1 MNSNGLSASGGQHNY
16 NKTGKEQ
23 GMCMNITVDTQYSAS
38 VPVNTESTTTTYKPA
53 AQSTGNVSRSGYK
66 LDIADKVMDNEAYG
80 GHGMTAEEIMQQAA
94 NSNAQSKK
102 DFMIVMSSC
111 VSGEDLQ
118 KMQEEGFTP
127 GSTDVETYVTIVDRI
142 KVTLAKAGV
151 EVTGYNDNLDLDT
164 IEQIVGSRTDAGALV
179 NELVGKLSDAL
190 QESDMPVT
198 EENIAE
204 LVSAVMEASGIGELS
219 DDAVKYLVVNGKAP
233 TIENIY
239 KAQYSSTENI
249 RQSQGYYSE
258 GQGSYG
264 KYYAKKADSINWS
277 NLEGRIDSVV
287 KEAGLDT
294 DAGTKAQAAA
304 NAKWLVESGIEL
316 NADNLNKV
324 TELRNLPL
332 PMSRDDIAAM
342 CVTAM
347 ENGKAPSEADMR
359 GERSVAEQ
367 AYEIAEQVGKISDE
381 AVHAVAE
388 SGKEMNIK
396 NLAQAQEQIEKQQT
410 DAPQSESGQ
419 VVSADMAGTERAT
432 DTANEYDTDTA
443 AGGANAEALK
453 EVQARRQLEEIRL
466 MMTEEANRHL
476 LKAGI
481 SIDTTELSKLV
492 DALRAAE
499 ERINAVLFQG
509 ESAEEN
515 AERAL
520 LYEET
525 LTRTKELSGMP
536 AAVIGKILSKFS
548 QSTLLHI
555 HEAGRALQNQLENQ
569 LNQQGNKNAGQ
580 NPGQQQKASAAY
592 ETLMTEP
599 RRDLG
604 DRISKAFGNIDDI
617 LTDLGLETSESNKRA
632 VRILGY
638 NRMEINED
646 NINAVKEADSQVT
659 GVISRMTPATT
670 LQMIREQKNPLEMT
684 MEELEAYLD
693 SKDADPARDAEK
705 YAKFLQRLDRTHN
718 ISAKE
723 REAYIGI
730 YRMFR
735 QIEKSDGAVIGSLVA
750 SGAQM
755 NFKNMLSAVR
765 TAADKNMDVRVDDG
779 FGGLEQLITKGK
791 AIDTQI
797 NAGYH
802 QSSDHQSD
810 RNDADAA
817 AQEQYYARLSGEIN
831 DELAGR
837 TDFSQ
842 IRSTDITD
850 ETTIEAFA
858 DTVKTARATN
868 DGEQVRQEKAESLKS
883 FQRDMHEVEQ
893 IDEQIIN
900 ALIDY
905 GQNINVDNI
914 QAASTLIFERGSLFR
929 QIINGNTEG
938 SDDDD
943 AETADAADSEQT
955 DSGLLALGDSF
966 VENLTDAGRA
976 GVSYKE
982 IISEA
987 NKAVEQMLYTGSAD
1001 NAKIDV
1007 KAAKALYKGLSLAGN
1022 LAREENYEIP
1032 MNIKGEITSVNLK
1045 IYHNASQTGKV
1056 AVTLDTENLGKV
1068 AAEFDVTKDRVSG
1081 MIVYENRAGKAEL
1094 ARLEEAVRQ
1103 ELGRAGDRKTGI
1115 SLVHAKSVDLNKFG
1129 QDRDAKST
1137 ADAAKASTSEL
1148 YQTAKAFLTALKAV

>member
-1 MNSNGLSASGGQHNY
+1 
-16 NKTGKEQ
+16 
-23 GMCMNITVDTQYSAS
+23 
-38 VPVNTESTTTTYKPA
+38 
-53 AQSTGNVSRSGYK
+53 
-66 LDIADKVMDNEAYG
+66 
-80 GHGMTAEEIMQQAA
+80 MTAEEIMQQAA

-367 AYEIAEQVGKISDE
+367 AHEIAEQAGKISDE

-419 VVSADMAGTERAT
+419 VGSADMAGTERAT

-580 NPGQQQKASAAY
+580 NPEQQQKASAAY

-718 ISAKE
+718 ISAEE

-802 QSSDHQSD
+802 QSPDRQSD

-831 DELAGR
+831 DELAGK

-943 AETADAADSEQT
+943 TETADAADSEQT

>member
-1 MNSNGLSASGGQHNY
+1 
-16 NKTGKEQ
+16 
-23 GMCMNITVDTQYSAS
+23 MNITVDTQYSAS

-367 AYEIAEQVGKISDE
+367 AHEIAEQAGRISDE

-410 DAPQSESGQ
+410 DAPQSESGH
-419 VVSADMAGTERAT
+419 VGSADMAGTERAT

-536 AAVIGKILSKFS
+536 AAVIGRILSKFS

-555 HEAGRALQNQLENQ
+555 HEAGKTLQNQLENQ

-580 NPGQQQKASAAY
+580 NPEQQQKASAAY

-646 NINAVKEADSQVT
+646 NINAVKEADSRVT

-718 ISAKE
+718 ISAEE

-802 QSSDHQSD
+802 QPPDHQSD

-858 DTVKTARATN
+858 DTVKAARATN

-1056 AVTLDTENLGKV
+1056 AVTLDTENLGRV

-1115 SLVHAKSVDLNKFG
+1115 SLVHARSVDLNKFG

>member
-1 MNSNGLSASGGQHNY
+1 
-16 NKTGKEQ
+16 
-23 GMCMNITVDTQYSAS
+23 
-38 VPVNTESTTTTYKPA
+38 
-53 AQSTGNVSRSGYK
+53 
-66 LDIADKVMDNEAYG
+66 
-80 GHGMTAEEIMQQAA
+80 
-94 NSNAQSKK
+94 
-102 DFMIVMSSC
+102 MIVMSSC

-239 KAQYSSTENI
+239 KAQYSSTESI

-294 DAGTKAQAAA
+294 DAGTKEQAAA

-367 AYEIAEQVGKISDE
+367 AHEIAEQAGRISDE

-419 VVSADMAGTERAT
+419 VGSADMAGTERAT

-453 EVQARRQLEEIRL
+453 EVQARCQLEEIRL

-580 NPGQQQKASAAY
+580 NPEQQQKASAAY

-718 ISAKE
+718 ISAEE

-802 QSSDHQSD
+802 QSPDRQSD

-831 DELAGR
+831 DELAGK

-1007 KAAKALYKGLSLAGN
+1007 RAAKALYKGLSLAGN

-1068 AAEFDVTKDRVSG
+1068 AAEFDVTRDRVSG

>member
-1 MNSNGLSASGGQHNY
+1 
-16 NKTGKEQ
+16 
-23 GMCMNITVDTQYSAS
+23 MNITVDTQYSAS

-367 AYEIAEQVGKISDE
+367 AHEIAEQAGRISDE

-388 SGKEMNIK
+388 SGKEINIK

-410 DAPQSESGQ
+410 DAPQSESGH
-419 VVSADMAGTERAT
+419 VGSADMAGTERAT

-555 HEAGRALQNQLENQ
+555 HEAGKTLQNQLENQ

-580 NPGQQQKASAAY
+580 NPEQQQKASAAY

-646 NINAVKEADSQVT
+646 NINAVKEADSRVT

-718 ISAKE
+718 ISAEE

-802 QSSDHQSD
+802 QPPDRQSD

-842 IRSTDITD
+842 VRSTDITD

-858 DTVKTARATN
+858 DTVKAARATD
-868 DGEQVRQEKAESLKS
+868 DGEQVRQEKAEDLKS

-938 SDDDD
+938 SGDDD

-1068 AAEFDVTKDRVSG
+1068 AAEFDVTRDRISG

-1115 SLVHAKSVDLNKFG
+1115 SLVHARSVDLNKFG

>member
-1 MNSNGLSASGGQHNY
+1 
-16 NKTGKEQ
+16 
-23 GMCMNITVDTQYSAS
+23 MNITVDTQYSAS

-367 AYEIAEQVGKISDE
+367 AHEIAEQAGRISDE

-410 DAPQSESGQ
+410 DAPQSESGH
-419 VVSADMAGTERAT
+419 VGSADMAGTESAT

-555 HEAGRALQNQLENQ
+555 HEAGKTLQNQLENQ

-580 NPGQQQKASAAY
+580 NPEQQQKASAAY

-604 DRISKAFGNIDDI
+604 DRISKAFRNIDDI

-646 NINAVKEADSQVT
+646 NINAVKEADSRVT

-718 ISAKE
+718 ISAEE

-802 QSSDHQSD
+802 QPPDRQSD

-858 DTVKTARATN
+858 DTVKAARATD
-868 DGEQVRQEKAESLKS
+868 DGEQVRQEKAEDLKS

-929 QIINGNTEG
+929 QIINGNTEDSG
-938 SDDDD
+938 DDDT
-943 AETADAADSEQT
+943 ETADAADSEQT

-1056 AVTLDTENLGKV
+1056 AVTLDTENLGRV

-1115 SLVHAKSVDLNKFG
+1115 SLVHARSVDLNKFG

>member
-1 MNSNGLSASGGQHNY
+1 
-16 NKTGKEQ
+16 
-23 GMCMNITVDTQYSAS
+23 
-38 VPVNTESTTTTYKPA
+38 
-53 AQSTGNVSRSGYK
+53 
-66 LDIADKVMDNEAYG
+66 
-80 GHGMTAEEIMQQAA
+80 MTAEEIMQQAA

-367 AYEIAEQVGKISDE
+367 AHEIAEQAGRISDE

-388 SGKEMNIK
+388 SGKEINIK

-410 DAPQSESGQ
+410 DAPQSESGH
-419 VVSADMAGTERAT
+419 VGSADMAGTERAT

-555 HEAGRALQNQLENQ
+555 HEAGKTLQNQLENQ

-580 NPGQQQKASAAY
+580 NPEQQQKASAAY

-604 DRISKAFGNIDDI
+604 DRISKAFRNIDDI

-646 NINAVKEADSQVT
+646 NINAVKEADSRVT

-718 ISAKE
+718 ISAEE

-802 QSSDHQSD
+802 QPPDRQSD

-842 IRSTDITD
+842 VRSTDITD

-858 DTVKTARATN
+858 DTVKAARATD
-868 DGEQVRQEKAESLKS
+868 DGEQVRQEKAEDLKS

-938 SDDDD
+938 SGDDD

-1068 AAEFDVTKDRVSG
+1068 AAEFDVTRDRISG

-1115 SLVHAKSVDLNKFG
+1115 SLVHARSVDLNKFG

>member
-1 MNSNGLSASGGQHNY
+1 
-16 NKTGKEQ
+16 
-23 GMCMNITVDTQYSAS
+23 MNITVDTQYSAS
-38 VPVNTESTTTTYKPA
+38 VPVGTESTTIAYRPA
-53 AQSTGNVSRSGYK
+53 AQGTGNVSRSGYT

-239 KAQYSSTENI
+239 KAQYSSTESI

-294 DAGTKAQAAA
+294 DAGTKEQAAA

-367 AYEIAEQVGKISDE
+367 AHEIAEQAGRISDE

-419 VVSADMAGTERAT
+419 VGSADMAGTERAT

-580 NPGQQQKASAAY
+580 NPEQQQKASAAY

-718 ISAKE
+718 ISAEE

-802 QSSDHQSD
+802 QSPDRQSD

-831 DELAGR
+831 DELAGK

-1007 KAAKALYKGLSLAGN
+1007 RAAKALYKGLSLAGN

-1068 AAEFDVTKDRVSG
+1068 AAEFDVTRDRVSG

>member
-1 MNSNGLSASGGQHNY
+1 
-16 NKTGKEQ
+16 
-23 GMCMNITVDTQYSAS
+23 MNITVDTQYSAS

-239 KAQYSSTENI
+239 KAQYSSTESI

-294 DAGTKAQAAA
+294 DAGTKEQAAA

-367 AYEIAEQVGKISDE
+367 AHEIAEQAGRISDE

-419 VVSADMAGTERAT
+419 VGSADMAGTERAT

-555 HEAGRALQNQLENQ
+555 HEAGKTLQNQLENQ

-580 NPGQQQKASAAY
+580 NPEQQQKASAAY

-646 NINAVKEADSQVT
+646 NINAVKEADSRVT

-718 ISAKE
+718 ISAEE

-802 QSSDHQSD
+802 QSPDRQSD

-817 AQEQYYARLSGEIN
+817 VQEQYYARLSGEIN

-842 IRSTDITD
+842 VRSTDITD

-858 DTVKTARATN
+858 DTVKAARATN

-1056 AVTLDTENLGKV
+1056 AVTLDTENLGRV
-1068 AAEFDVTKDRVSG
+1068 AAEFDVTRDRISG

-1115 SLVHAKSVDLNKFG
+1115 SLVHARSVDLNKFG

>member
-1 MNSNGLSASGGQHNY
+1 
-16 NKTGKEQ
+16 
-23 GMCMNITVDTQYSAS
+23 MNITVDTQYSAS

-367 AYEIAEQVGKISDE
+367 AHEIAEQAGRISDE

-388 SGKEMNIK
+388 SGKEINIK

-410 DAPQSESGQ
+410 DAPQSESGH
-419 VVSADMAGTERAT
+419 VGSADMAGTERAT

-555 HEAGRALQNQLENQ
+555 HEAGKTLQNQLENQ

-580 NPGQQQKASAAY
+580 NPEQQQKASAAY

-604 DRISKAFGNIDDI
+604 DRISKAFRNIDDI

-646 NINAVKEADSQVT
+646 NINAVKEADSRVT

-718 ISAKE
+718 ISAEE

-802 QSSDHQSD
+802 QPQDRQSD

-842 IRSTDITD
+842 VRSTDITD

-858 DTVKTARATN
+858 DTVKAARATD
-868 DGEQVRQEKAESLKS
+868 DGEQVRQEKAEDLKS

-938 SDDDD
+938 SGDDD

-1068 AAEFDVTKDRVSG
+1068 AAEFDVTRDRISG

-1115 SLVHAKSVDLNKFG
+1115 SLVHARSVDLNKFG

>member
-1 MNSNGLSASGGQHNY
+1 
-16 NKTGKEQ
+16 
-23 GMCMNITVDTQYSAS
+23 MNITVDTQYSAS

-367 AYEIAEQVGKISDE
+367 AHEIAEQAGRISDE

-410 DAPQSESGQ
+410 DAPQSESGH
-419 VVSADMAGTERAT
+419 VGSADMAGTERAT

-536 AAVIGKILSKFS
+536 AAVIGRILSKFS

-555 HEAGRALQNQLENQ
+555 HEAGRTLQNQLENQ

-580 NPGQQQKASAAY
+580 NPEQQQKASAAY

-718 ISAKE
+718 ISAEE

-802 QSSDHQSD
+802 QSPDRQSD

-858 DTVKTARATN
+858 DTVKAARATN

-943 AETADAADSEQT
+943 AGTADAADSEQT

-1056 AVTLDTENLGKV
+1056 AVTLDTENLGRV

-1115 SLVHAKSVDLNKFG
+1115 SLVHARSVDLNKFG

>member
-1 MNSNGLSASGGQHNY
+1 
-16 NKTGKEQ
+16 
-23 GMCMNITVDTQYSAS
+23 MNITVDTQYSAS

-367 AYEIAEQVGKISDE
+367 AHEIAEQAGRISDE

-410 DAPQSESGQ
+410 DAPQSESGH
-419 VVSADMAGTERAT
+419 VGSADMAGTERAT

-555 HEAGRALQNQLENQ
+555 HEAGKTLQNQLENQ

-580 NPGQQQKASAAY
+580 NPEQQQKASAAY

-604 DRISKAFGNIDDI
+604 DRISKAFRNIDDI

-718 ISAKE
+718 ISAEE

-802 QSSDHQSD
+802 QSPDRQSD

-858 DTVKTARATN
+858 DTVKAARATN

-943 AETADAADSEQT
+943 AGTADAADSEQT

-976 GVSYKE
+976 GVPYKE

-1056 AVTLDTENLGKV
+1056 AVTLDTENLGRV

-1081 MIVYENRAGKAEL
+1081 MIVYENHAGKAEL

-1137 ADAAKASTSEL
+1137 ADAVKASTSEL

>member
-1 MNSNGLSASGGQHNY
+1 
-16 NKTGKEQ
+16 
-23 GMCMNITVDTQYSAS
+23 MNITVDTQYSAS
-38 VPVNTESTTTTYKPA
+38 VPVGTESTTIAYRPA
-53 AQSTGNVSRSGYK
+53 AQGTGTVARSGYT

-367 AYEIAEQVGKISDE
+367 AHEIAEQAGKISDE

-410 DAPQSESGQ
+410 DAPQSESGH
-419 VVSADMAGTERAT
+419 VGSADMAGTERAT

-481 SIDTTELSKLV
+481 SIDTTELSKIV

-555 HEAGRALQNQLENQ
+555 HEAGKTLQNQLENQ

-580 NPGQQQKASAAY
+580 NPEQQQKASAAY
-592 ETLMTEP
+592 ETLMTES

-604 DRISKAFGNIDDI
+604 DRISKAFRNIDDI

-646 NINAVKEADSQVT
+646 NINAVKEADSRVT

-718 ISAKE
+718 ISAEE

-802 QSSDHQSD
+802 QPPDRQSD

-842 IRSTDITD
+842 VRSTDITD

-858 DTVKTARATN
+858 DTVKAARATD
-868 DGEQVRQEKAESLKS
+868 DGEQVRQEKAEDLKS

-938 SDDDD
+938 SGDDD

-1056 AVTLDTENLGKV
+1056 AVTLDTENLGRV

-1115 SLVHAKSVDLNKFG
+1115 SLVHARSVDLNKFG

>member
-1 MNSNGLSASGGQHNY
+1 
-16 NKTGKEQ
+16 
-23 GMCMNITVDTQYSAS
+23 
-38 VPVNTESTTTTYKPA
+38 
-53 AQSTGNVSRSGYK
+53 
-66 LDIADKVMDNEAYG
+66 
-80 GHGMTAEEIMQQAA
+80 MTAEEIMQQAA

-239 KAQYSSTENI
+239 KAQYSSTESI

-294 DAGTKAQAAA
+294 DAGTKEQAAA

-367 AYEIAEQVGKISDE
+367 AHEIADQAGRISDE

-419 VVSADMAGTERAT
+419 VGSADMAGTERAT

-580 NPGQQQKASAAY
+580 NPEQQQKASAAY

-718 ISAKE
+718 ISAEE

-802 QSSDHQSD
+802 QSPDRQSD

-858 DTVKTARATN
+858 DTVKAARATN

-1056 AVTLDTENLGKV
+1056 AVTLDTENLGRV

-1115 SLVHAKSVDLNKFG
+1115 SLVHARSVDLNKFG

>member
-1 MNSNGLSASGGQHNY
+1 
-16 NKTGKEQ
+16 
-23 GMCMNITVDTQYSAS
+23 MNITVDTQYSAS
-38 VPVNTESTTTTYKPA
+38 VPVGTESTTIAYRPA
-53 AQSTGNVSRSGYK
+53 AQGTGNVSRSGYT

-151 EVTGYNDNLDLDT
+151 EVAGYNDNLDLDT

-190 QESDMPVT
+190 QKSDMPVT
-198 EENIAE
+198 NENIAE
-204 LVSAVMEASGIGELS
+204 LVSAVMEASGVGGLS
-219 DDAVKYLVVNGKAP
+219 EDAVKYLVVNGKAP

-239 KAQYSSTENI
+239 KAQYSSAADI

-264 KYYAKKADSINWS
+264 RYYAKKADSINWD
-277 NLEGRIDSVV
+277 NLGTRIDSVV

-294 DAGTKAQAAA
+294 DPTVRAQAVE
-304 NAKWLVESGIEL
+304 NARWLIASGIEF
-316 NADNLNKV
+316 NAENLTKV

-332 PMSRDDIAAM
+332 PMSLDDIADL

-347 ENGKAPSEADMR
+347 ENGKAPGKADMR
-359 GERSVAEQ
+359 GELSVAEQ
-367 AYEIAEQVGKISDE
+367 AHEIVEQVGQISDE
-381 AVHAVAE
+381 AVHEAAR
-388 SGKEMNIK
+388 SGKEMNLK
-396 NLAQAQEQIEKQQT
+396 NLAEAQEQI
-410 DAPQSESGQ
+410 DGQ
-419 VVSADMAGTERAT
+419 RTTARQPEHKRASAAEAAGTKQA
-432 DTANEYDTDTA
+432 DTDIDTLEINA
-443 AGGANAEALK
+443 DDAGSDAVALK

-481 SIDTTELSKLV
+481 SIDTTELSRLV
-492 DALRAAE
+492 EALRAAE

-515 AERAL
+515 TERAL

-536 AAVIGKILSKFS
+536 AAVIGRILSKFS
-548 QSTLLHI
+548 QSTLLQV
-555 HEAGRALQNQLENQ
+555 HEAGRELQDQ
-569 LNQQGNKNAGQ
+569 LNQQSGKNTGQ
-580 NPGQQQKASAAY
+580 NPDQQQKASAAY

-599 RRDLG
+599 RKDLG
-604 DRISKAFGNIDDI
+604 DRISKAFRNIEDI
-617 LTDLGLETSESNKRA
+617 LSDLGLETSEANKRA

-638 NRMEINED
+638 NRMEISEQ
-646 NINAVKEADSQVT
+646 NIHAVREADSQVT
-659 GVISRMTPATT
+659 GVISRMTPAAT
-670 LQMIREQKNPLEMT
+670 LQMIRDQKNPLEMT

-693 SKDADPARDAEK
+693 SRDADPAQDAEK
-705 YAKFLQRLDRTHN
+705 YSKFLQRLDRAHGIN
-718 ISAKE
+718 AEE

-750 SGAQM
+750 TGAQM

-779 FGGLEQLITKGK
+779 FGGLEQLITRGK

-802 QSSDHQSD
+802 QSSDRQD
-810 RNDADAA
+810 TDTT
-817 AQEQYYARLSGEIN
+817 AQERYYARLSGEIN
-831 DELAGR
+831 DELAER
-837 TDFSQ
+837 TDLAQ
-842 IRSTDITD
+842 LRSSDITA
-850 ETTIEAFA
+850 ETTVEAFA
-858 DTVKTARATN
+858 DTVKAARAPQ
-868 DGEQVRQEKAESLKS
+868 DSEQAEQEKAESLKS
-883 FQRDMHEVEQ
+883 FQQDMHEVEQ
-893 IDEQIIN
+893 IDEQIIET
-900 ALIDY
+900 LIDY
-905 GQNINVDNI
+905 GQNINMDNVL
-914 QAASTLIFERGSLFR
+914 AASTLICERGSLFR
-929 QIINGNTEG
+929 QVISGNTG
-938 SDDDD
+938 NTSD
-943 AETADAADSEQT
+943 TADPADEDTDTADSEVLRQ
-955 DSGLLALGDSF
+955 ADSF
-966 VENLTDAGRA
+966 IDGLSDAKQA
-976 GVSYKE
+976 GASYQE
-982 IISEA
+982 IINEA
-987 NKAVEQMLYTGSAD
+987 NKAVEQMIYNGGAD
-1001 NAKIDV
+1001 NTKIDV

-1032 MNIKGEITSVNLK
+1032 MNIRGEITSVNLK
-1045 IYHNASQTGKV
+1045 IYHNAAQTGKV
-1056 AVTLDTENLGKV
+1056 AVTLDTQTLGKV
-1068 AAEFDVTKDRVSG
+1068 AAEFDVTGDRISG
-1081 MIVYENRAGKAEL
+1081 MIVYENRAQKTEL
-1094 ARLEEAVRQ
+1094 TQLEEAVKQ
-1103 ELGRAGDRKTGI
+1103 ELGKAGGRKTSI
-1115 SLVHAKSVDLNKFG
+1115 SLVHTKSLELNRFG
-1129 QDRDAKST
+1129 QDRDAGG
-1137 ADAAKASTSEL
+1137 AAKEAKVSTGEL
-1148 YQTAKAFLTALKAV
+1148 YQTAKAFLTVIRSC

>member
-1 MNSNGLSASGGQHNY
+1 
-16 NKTGKEQ
+16 
-23 GMCMNITVDTQYSAS
+23 MNITVDTQYSAS
-38 VPVNTESTTTTYKPA
+38 VPVNTEQATTTYKPA
-53 AQSTGNVSRSGYK
+53 AQGTGAVSRSGYT

-118 KMQEEGFTP
+118 KMQEEGFRP
-127 GSTDVETYVTIVDRI
+127 GSVDVETYVTIVDRI

-151 EVTGYNDNLDLDT
+151 EVEGYNDNLDLDT
-164 IEQIVGSRTDAGALV
+164 IEQIVGSRANVGALV

-190 QESDMPVT
+190 QKSDMPVT
-198 EENIAE
+198 NENIAE
-204 LVSAVMEASGIGELS
+204 LVGAVMEASDLKELS
-219 DDAVKYLVVNGKAP
+219 GDAIKYLIVNGKAP

-239 KAQYSSTENI
+239 RAQYSSTENV

-258 GQGSYG
+258 GQGNYG
-264 KYYAKKADSINWS
+264 KYYAKKADSINWE

-294 DAGTKAQAAA
+294 DAATSAQAVE

-316 NADNLNKV
+316 NADNLIKV
-324 TELRNLPL
+324 TELKNLTL
-332 PMSRDDIAAM
+332 PMGQDAVADL

-347 ENGKAPSEADMR
+347 ENGKAPVEADMR

-367 AYEIAEQVGKISDE
+367 AREITEQLGQISDE
-381 AVHAVAE
+381 AVHDVAE

-396 NLAQAQEQIEKQQT
+396 NLAEAQQQIDKQQAS
-410 DAPQSESGQ
+410 APTPESQGARGSSRDQAVINSE
-419 VVSADMAGTERAT
+419 DMAAT
-432 DTANEYDTDTA
+432 DDADASEMADA
-443 AGGANAEALK
+443 VVLK

-481 SIDTTELSKLV
+481 SVDTTELSKLV
-492 DALRAAE
+492 EALRVAE
-499 ERINAVLFQG
+499 DRINAVLFQG
-509 ESAEEN
+509 ADAEEN
-515 AERAL
+515 AARAL
-520 LYEET
+520 LYEDT
-525 LTRTKELSGMP
+525 LTKTKELAQMP
-536 AAVIGKILSKFS
+536 AAVIGKILSQFS

-555 HEAGRALQNQLENQ
+555 HEAGRELQDQMQN
-569 LNQQGNKNAGQ
+569 GQ
-580 NPGQQQKASAAY
+580 NPGQNQRGKASEAY

-599 RRDLG
+599 RKDLG
-604 DRISKAFGNIDDI
+604 DRISKAFRNIDDI
-617 LTDLGLETSESNKRA
+617 LTDLGLETSESNRRA

-646 NINAVKEADSQVT
+646 NLNAVKEADSQVT

-693 SKDADPARDAEK
+693 AQDADPALDTEK
-705 YAKFLQRLDRTHN
+705 YSKFLQRLDRSGS
-718 ISAKE
+718 ISAEE

-750 SGAQM
+750 TGAQM

-779 FGGLEQLITKGK
+779 FGGLENLIMKGK
-791 AIDTQI
+791 AIDAQI
-797 NAGYH
+797 NAGYRNTA
-802 QSSDHQSD
+802 DHEAG
-810 RNDADAA
+810 R
-817 AQEQYYARLSGEIN
+817 QESQEKYYARLSGEIN
-831 DELAGR
+831 DELATK
-837 TDFSQ
+837 TDFEQLEPS
-842 IRSTDITD
+842 DITA

-858 DTVKTARATN
+858 DTVKAARASADSGQTK
-868 DGEQVRQEKAESLKS
+868 QEKAEELKS
-883 FQRDMHEVEQ
+883 FRDDMHAVEQ
-893 IDEQIIN
+893 IDEQIIE

-905 GQNINVDNI
+905 GQSISMDNV
-914 QAASTLIFERGSLFR
+914 QAASTLILERGSLFR
-929 QIINGNTEG
+929 QVIQNHTGDTDNAED
-938 SDDDD
+938 SDD
-943 AETADAADSEQT
+943 ADSEAEESAVLKQ
-955 DSGLLALGDSF
+955 ADSF
-966 VENLTDAGRA
+966 IENLTDAKQA

-987 NKAVEQMLYTGSAD
+987 NKAVEQMIHSGDA
-1001 NAKIDV
+1001 AGARIDV

-1032 MNIKGEITSVNLK
+1032 MNIKGEVTSVNLK

-1056 AVTLDTENLGKV
+1056 AVTLDTESLGKV
-1068 AAEFDVTKDRVSG
+1068 AAEFDVTSDRISG
-1081 MIVYENRAGKAEL
+1081 MIAYENKAHKTEL
-1094 ARLEEAVRQ
+1094 AQLEAAVRQ
-1103 ELGRAGDRKTGI
+1103 ELGGVGGRKMAI
-1115 SLVHAKSVDLNKFG
+1115 SLVHTQPVDLNKFG
-1129 QDRDAKST
+1129 QDRDAGST
-1137 ADAAKASTSEL
+1137 QEQAKVSTGEL
-1148 YQTAKAFLTALKAV
+1148 YQTAKAFLLALKEV

>member
-1 MNSNGLSASGGQHNY
+1 
-16 NKTGKEQ
+16 
-23 GMCMNITVDTQYSAS
+23 MNITVDTQYSAS

-66 LDIADKVMDNEAYG
+66 LDIADKVMENEAYG
-80 GHGMTAEEIMQQAA
+80 GHGMTADEIMQQAA

-367 AYEIAEQVGKISDE
+367 AHEIAEQAGQISDE

-410 DAPQSESGQ
+410 DAPQSESGH
-419 VVSADMAGTERAT
+419 VGSADMAGTERAT

-555 HEAGRALQNQLENQ
+555 HEAGKTLQNQLENQ

-580 NPGQQQKASAAY
+580 NPEQQQKASAAY

-646 NINAVKEADSQVT
+646 NINAVKEADSRVT

-718 ISAKE
+718 ISAEE

-802 QSSDHQSD
+802 QPPDRQSD

-842 IRSTDITD
+842 VRSTDITD

-858 DTVKTARATN
+858 DTVKAARATD
-868 DGEQVRQEKAESLKS
+868 DGEQVRQEKAEDLKS

-938 SDDDD
+938 SGDDD

-1068 AAEFDVTKDRVSG
+1068 AAEFDVTRDRISG

-1115 SLVHAKSVDLNKFG
+1115 SLVHARSVDLNKFG

>member
-1 MNSNGLSASGGQHNY
+1 
-16 NKTGKEQ
+16 
-23 GMCMNITVDTQYSAS
+23 MNITVDTQYSAS

-239 KAQYSSTENI
+239 KAQYSSTESI

-294 DAGTKAQAAA
+294 DAGAKAQAAA

-367 AYEIAEQVGKISDE
+367 AHEIAEQVGKISDE

-419 VVSADMAGTERAT
+419 VGSADMAGTERAT

-580 NPGQQQKASAAY
+580 NPEQQQKASAAY

-718 ISAKE
+718 ISAEE

-802 QSSDHQSD
+802 QSPDRQSD

-831 DELAGR
+831 DELAGK

-858 DTVKTARATN
+858 DTVKAARATD

>member
-1 MNSNGLSASGGQHNY
+1 
-16 NKTGKEQ
+16 
-23 GMCMNITVDTQYSAS
+23 MNITVDTQYSAS

-367 AYEIAEQVGKISDE
+367 AHEIAEQAGRISDE

-410 DAPQSESGQ
+410 DAPQSESGH
-419 VVSADMAGTERAT
+419 VGSADMAGTERAT

-555 HEAGRALQNQLENQ
+555 HEAGKTLQNQLENQ

-580 NPGQQQKASAAY
+580 NPEQQQKASAAY

-646 NINAVKEADSQVT
+646 NINAVKEADSRVT

-718 ISAKE
+718 ISAEE

-802 QSSDHQSD
+802 QPPDRQSD

-858 DTVKTARATN
+858 DTVKAARATD
-868 DGEQVRQEKAESLKS
+868 DGEQVRQEKAEDLKS

-929 QIINGNTEG
+929 QIINGNTEDSG
-938 SDDDD
+938 DDDT
-943 AETADAADSEQT
+943 ETADAADSEQT
-955 DSGLLALGDSF
+955 DGGLLALGDSF

-1056 AVTLDTENLGKV
+1056 AVTLDTENLGRV

-1115 SLVHAKSVDLNKFG
+1115 SLVHARSVDLNKFG

>member
-1 MNSNGLSASGGQHNY
+1 
-16 NKTGKEQ
+16 
-23 GMCMNITVDTQYSAS
+23 
-38 VPVNTESTTTTYKPA
+38 
-53 AQSTGNVSRSGYK
+53 
-66 LDIADKVMDNEAYG
+66 
-80 GHGMTAEEIMQQAA
+80 
-94 NSNAQSKK
+94 
-102 DFMIVMSSC
+102 
-111 VSGEDLQ
+111 
-118 KMQEEGFTP
+118 
-127 GSTDVETYVTIVDRI
+127 
-142 KVTLAKAGV
+142 
-151 EVTGYNDNLDLDT
+151 
-164 IEQIVGSRTDAGALV
+164 
-179 NELVGKLSDAL
+179 
-190 QESDMPVT
+190 
-198 EENIAE
+198 
-204 LVSAVMEASGIGELS
+204 
-219 DDAVKYLVVNGKAP
+219 
-233 TIENIY
+233 
-239 KAQYSSTENI
+239 
-249 RQSQGYYSE
+249 
-258 GQGSYG
+258 
-264 KYYAKKADSINWS
+264 
-277 NLEGRIDSVV
+277 
-287 KEAGLDT
+287 
-294 DAGTKAQAAA
+294 
-304 NAKWLVESGIEL
+304 
-316 NADNLNKV
+316 
-324 TELRNLPL
+324 
-332 PMSRDDIAAM
+332 MSRDDIAAM

-367 AYEIAEQVGKISDE
+367 AHEIAEQVGQISDE

-410 DAPQSESGQ
+410 NAPQSESGHAG
-419 VVSADMAGTERAT
+419 SADMAGTESAT

-536 AAVIGKILSKFS
+536 AAVIGRILSKFS

-555 HEAGRALQNQLENQ
+555 HEAGKTLQNQLENQ

-580 NPGQQQKASAAY
+580 NPEQQQKASAAY

-646 NINAVKEADSQVT
+646 NINAVKEADSRVT

-718 ISAKE
+718 ISAEE

-802 QSSDHQSD
+802 QPPDRQSD

-842 IRSTDITD
+842 VRSTDITD

-858 DTVKTARATN
+858 DTVKAARATD
-868 DGEQVRQEKAESLKS
+868 DGEQVRQEKAEDLKS

-938 SDDDD
+938 SGDDD

-1068 AAEFDVTKDRVSG
+1068 AAEFDVTRDRISG

-1115 SLVHAKSVDLNKFG
+1115 SLVHARSVDLNKFG